1 MLMKHLEHKIN
12 LTQSLIGIIINFNC
26 NKNYNYLKVT

>member
-1 MLMKHLEHKIN
+1 MLMRHLEHKIN
-12 LTQSLIGIIINFNC
+12 LTQSLIGIIINFDS